1 MSELTKWQKSQYK
14 KEVNE
19 LKESFDKLIEE
30 TKNNIQRIEE
40 FKKELLD
47 WSESEESTKVLID
60 NAKIA
65 IDKLQET
72 AEEKFNEISQYYSTI
87 FDWDTENE
95 SLKQELESITKDF
108 KESLW
113 AIQKQETEINTF
125 YLKIFWQRNSEWKI
139 EAWLQKEIDAKLAQ
153 INKVQETQTQNY
165 KALFERIENLLPS
178 ATSAWLAHAY
188 REQKESYKTPITTWN
203 VVFIFTIII
212 MVVWGVWSVMDI
224 TTHGFLKP
232 KDFNDAI
239 TTLLW
244 KLPFLVP
251 LIWLAWFASKK
262 QAQNKRL
269 QEEYAHREVMS
280 KSFIWYK
287 REIEKLDPKD
297 SKWIATSLIK
307 NIVDTINKNPSEVL
321 DWIHSDKSPWEW
333 LIQIHK
339 HYTTKSEKPTNKNQ
353 EE

>member
-87 FDWDTENE
+87 FDWDAENE

-125 YLKIFWQRNSEWKI
+125 YLKIFWQKNSEWKI

-153 INKVQETQTQNY
+153 IHKIQEAQTQNY

-188 REQKESYKTPITTWN
+188 REQKESYENPIEKWN
-203 VVFIFTIII
+203 KIFIWTIIAMI
-212 MVVWGVWSVMDI
+212 ALGVWSVTDLSNWN
-224 TTHGFLKP
+224 FQKP
-232 KDFNDAI
+232 SSFGDAL

-244 KLPFLVP
+244 KLPFLIP
-251 LIWLAWFASKK
+251 LIWLAWFASKQ

-269 QEEYAHREVMS
+269 QEEYAHREAMS
-280 KSFIWYK
+280 KSFIGYK

-297 SKWIATSLIK
+297 STWIASSLIK

-321 DWIHSDKSPWEW
+321 DGIRSDKSPWEW

-339 HYTTKSEKPTNKNQ
+339 HYTKPEKPTNKNQ